1 MFQAAN
7 PGRHLRRALS
17 VVIMVLL
24 WGSSSCVGYE
34 TWTGSS
40 ESEMLAEGAHERTV
54 TVDKVRGSS
63 LSLLATESWDRE
75 LRRTTINEGEFEV
88 EWTLEL
94 VAEAPEMIVLSPL
107 LLAIDLLAFVITGP
121 IAVLEAMVSGT
132 EVVDV
137 TKHMTEPIVGLAAK
151 VTSGSWSADGVTD
164 AQGRVL
170 FELRE
175 PAAQALC
182 SGHAMTYRVTVDDE
196 PPVAGALSLSQT
208 LACAALPGSEQP
220 AERFAYWQA
229 LVAKSQ
235 PSKVRDVLVQ
245 RADRVNPAT
254 LARYRKQ
261 YSLPAAMTLLHVD
274 YYRAHSER
282 CASAKVDEDYAGW
295 GYALGLMG
303 NLMAPHDEARAMALK
318 EQSLTQ
324 AAAYVAHYYA
334 ERSLRSTPSFMVNY
348 CANKLK
354 VARQCKDHRSVAI
367 FSSVLAARAG
377 SISRLE
383 HVDLGRNDTTVA
395 GMHSRARKEV
405 QRQIAQA
412 AYAAEV
418 ARIKSEEEAWHYRY
432 LNGRGG
438 SGGRGV
444 SSTGSNSSASSYRG
458 SRGPSVGEQARAHQ
472 SWLQTQKH
480 NAANRNR
487 AFDQFDRGN

>member
-7 PGRHLRRALS
+7 PGRHVRRALS
-17 VVIMVLL
+17 VVMLVWM
-24 WGSSSCVGYE
+24 WGNSSCVGYE
-34 TWTGSS
+34 TWTVSS
-40 ESEMLAEGAHERTV
+40 ETEVIAEGARERTV
-54 TVDKVRGSS
+54 TVDKVRDSS
-63 LSLLATESWDRE
+63 LLLSATESWDRE
-75 LRRTTINEGEFEV
+75 LIRTTINEGEFEV

-94 VAEAPEMIVLSPL
+94 IAEAPEMIVLSPL
-107 LLAIDLLAFVITGP
+107 LLAIDLLALVITGP
-121 IAVLEAMVSGT
+121 VAVLEAMVSGT
-132 EVVDV
+132 EVDYI
-137 TKHMTEPIVGLAAK
+137 TKHMTEPFVGLAAN

-170 FELRE
+170 FDLRE

-182 SGHAMTYRVTVDDE
+182 GGNAMSYRVTADDE
-196 PPVAGALSLSQT
+196 PPVAAALSLSQT
-208 LACAALPGSEQP
+208 LACAALPDSEQP
-220 AERFAYWQA
+220 AERFAYWQG
-229 LVAKSQ
+229 LVVKSQ
-235 PSKVRDVLVQ
+235 PSKVRELLEQ
-245 RADRVNPAT
+245 RADRVNPTT
-254 LARYRKQ
+254 LARYQKQ
-261 YSLPAAMTLLHVD
+261 HGLPAAMTLLHVD

-282 CASAKVDEDYAGW
+282 CASAQVDEDYAGW
-295 GYALGLMG
+295 SHALALMG
-303 NLMAPHDEARAMALK
+303 GLMAPHDEARATALK
-318 EQSLTQ
+318 AQSLTH

-334 ERSLRSTPSFMVNY
+334 ERSLRSTPSFMIKY
-348 CANKLK
+348 CARNLA
-354 VARQCKDHRSVAI
+354 VARQSKDHRSAAI

-377 SISRLE
+377 NISRLE
-383 HVDLGRNDTTVA
+383 HVELGGNDTTVA
-395 GMHSRARKEV
+395 GMHNRARKEV
-405 QRQIAQA
+405 QRQLAQA

-444 SSTGSNSSASSYRG
+444 SSTGSNSSESSYRG